1 MVTFQVLEVGN
12 RLLAGTQG
20 VGMKLKCEDCGW
32 TGDMKL
38 CLRKYEGV
46 PLSYEVEL
54 QLVCPNC
61 HGYDLG
67 EEVLIPV

>member
-1 MVTFQVLEVGN
+1 
-12 RLLAGTQG
+12 
-20 VGMKLKCEDCGW
+20 MKLKCEDCGW
-32 TGDMKL
+32 TGEQEL

-46 PLSYEVEL
+46 PLTDGDVEL
-54 QLVCPNC
+54 QLVCPDC